1 MSTLGP
7 IKYSETTPLHETM
20 KHGQLYSTLEILLFN
35 QQYHQITAPKRTTTF
50 TPRNLWRRNRR
61 LLLSSTALCSRSTYI
76 RTWTICDQTPEILY
90 RLHISHEARPP
101 WKWRSDSERE
111 HRTHGL
117 MDFLLLLGYVLPNRE
132 RHVSHP
138 TPLSRA
144 DQP

>member
-1 MSTLGP
+1 M
-7 IKYSETTPLHETM
+7 
-20 KHGQLYSTLEILLFN
+20 
-35 QQYHQITAPKRTTTF
+35 
-50 TPRNLWRRNRR
+50 
-61 LLLSSTALCSRSTYI
+61 YI

-117 MDFLLLLGYVLPNRE
+117 MDFLLLLEYVLPNRE